1 MATVDVRAG
10 VRACLCCVMWS
21 GGGSSGDGEE
31 AVVMLAAAA
40 AAVNKYS
47 SSSSSEGD
55 GDVKGVRSG
64 CVSEVVWIA
73 RHRERAQRGRR
84 RAHD

>member
-1 MATVDVRAG
+1 MRVR
-10 VRACLCCVMWS
+10 VCCVCWKLS
-21 GGGSSGDGEE
+21 GGGGCGGEAE
-31 AVVMLAAAA
+31 VVMSAAAI

>member
-1 MATVDVRAG
+1 MVFVCYVCWKLGG
-10 VRACLCCVMWS
+10 VS
-21 GGGSSGDGEE
+21 GCDEE
-31 AVVMLAAAA
+31 AVVISVAAKAA
-40 AAVNKYS
+40 INKYS

>member
-1 MATVDVRAG
+1 MCSV
-10 VRACLCCVMWS
+10 CWKLS
-21 GGGSSGDGEE
+21 GGGGCDGE
-31 AVVMLAAAA
+31 VVVVSAAAI